1 MRKRNCRVEIYFT
14 KTELETLTK
23 KVRKS
28 GLSREGYCR
37 RILNGAV
44 VKEAPPAELPLLIR
58 EVRRVGYNIDQLLK
72 RANSIGLLDVPQL
85 RKALEDNRA
94 VEKMIVDTYTTPS
107 DLNGRD
113 LYLAHQGARGQGDKL
128 RPEPGKDHRGQL

>member
-44 VKEAPPAELPLLIR
+44 VKEAPPAEVPMLIW
-58 EVRRVGYNIDQLLK
+58 EVRRVGYNIDQLLMIARTK
-72 RANSIGLLDVPQL
+72 NWLVVKELE
-85 RKALEDNRA
+85 KALESNRA
-94 VEKMIVDTYTTPS
+94 VEKLIVDTYTIPS
-107 DLNGRD
+107 D
-113 LYLAHQGARGQGDKL
+113 
-128 RPEPGKDHRGQL
+128 